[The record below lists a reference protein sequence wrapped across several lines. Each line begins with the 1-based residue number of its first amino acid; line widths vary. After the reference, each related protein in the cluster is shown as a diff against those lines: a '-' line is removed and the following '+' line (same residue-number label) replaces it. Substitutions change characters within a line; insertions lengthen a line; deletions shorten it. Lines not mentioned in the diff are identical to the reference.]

1 MTTTDTITIPDE
13 DTLGRDGADIC
24 LADDVRG
31 AIVHNIGPDCAR
43 LHGLRIT
50 ERRCSVCDQEWG
62 ESAYSRHEGCA
73 DLYPDGSRRTADC
86 VAYLSDGR
94 AAQIAEA

>member
-1 MTTTDTITIPDE
+1 MTTTDTITIPNVDA
-13 DTLGRDGADIC
+13 LDGADIC

-62 ESAYSRHEGCA
+62 DSACSRHESCA
-73 DLYPDGSRRTADC
+73 DLYTDGSRRTADC
-86 VAYLSDGR
+86 VAYLSGGR
-94 AAQIAEA
+94 AVQVAQA